1 MQKKNK
7 KKKSTT
13 LHSNLRKFA
22 QKKTSHNQQTD
33 KLGFNHLHKLLSIHV
48 IINQENTLKIWKTQ
62 TLKRYFFCNIY
73 IIIIF
78 NMQVTMLYHSISRSA
93 LSRVCAKCSTALNA
107 RHVGWPHYDN
117 DLQRY
122 GYLPKWGVS
131 DPFRYFCRV
140 KHNKARVKD
149 ISRSYLCHRKL
160 FRHCQNHYFFFF
172 GYCQLNTIPVSVNNL
187 NPTH

>member
-22 QKKTSHNQQTD
+22 RKKTSHNQQTD

-93 LSRVCAKCSTALNA
+93 LSRFCAKCSTALNA

-131 DPFRYFCRV
+131 DPFRFLCRV
-140 KHNKARVKD
+140 KHDKARVKD

-160 FRHCQNHYFFFF
+160 FRHCQNHYFFF
-172 GYCQLNTIPVSVNNL
+172 LDIVN
-187 NPTH
+187 